1 MSKLGNIA
9 KKVVGTQTVKIDD
22 IIEQFGGVV
31 TVNGLSFA
39 TYKGDR
45 IPVFSFVEGEG
56 MAFWGGCKKCRE
68 LADALIEEY
77 DGNLSAINDDF
88 QRTGIKL
95 KFSPLTKTNGGN
107 PFRPV
112 ANLGEV
118 DLTVDDSDV
127 DVDEIDD
134 SDEPEID
141 ADTGEIIGV
150 PF

>member
-9 KKVVGTQTVKIDD
+9 KKIVGTQTVKIDD
-22 IIEQFGGVV
+22 IIDKFGGVV
-31 TVNGLSFA
+31 TVNGLSYA

-45 IPVFSFVEGEG
+45 VPVFSFVEGQG
-56 MAFWGGCKKCRE
+56 MAFWGGCKKLRE

-77 DGNLSAINDDF
+77 DGNLGAINDDF
-88 QRTGIKL
+88 RTTGIKL
-95 KFSPLTKTNGGN
+95 KFSPIIKTNGGN

-118 DLTVDDSDV
+118 NLQTDLNVDDT
-127 DVDEIDD
+127 
-134 SDEPEID
+134 DEPEFD
-141 ADTGEIIGV
+141 ADTGEVIKGDDE

>member
-56 MAFWGGCKKCRE
+56 MAFWGGCKNLRE

-77 DGNLSAINDDF
+77 DGTLSAINDDF
-88 QRTGIKL
+88 QHTGIKL

-118 DLTVDDSDV
+118 DLTVDSDV

-134 SDEPEID
+134 SDEPNVD

>member
-22 IIEQFGGVV
+22 IIEQFGGIV

-45 IPVFSFVEGEG
+45 IPVFNFVEGEG
-56 MAFWGGCKKCRE
+56 MAFWGGCKKLRE

-77 DGNLSAINDDF
+77 DGNLGAINDDF
-88 QRTGIKL
+88 RHTGIKL

-118 DLTVDDSDV
+118 DLTVDS
-127 DVDEIDD
+127 DVDEIDA
-134 SDEPEID
+134 E
-141 ADTGEIIGV
+141 TGEIIDEA

>member
-31 TVNGLSFA
+31 TVNGLSFS
-39 TYKGDR
+39 TYKGDK
-45 IPVFSFVEGEG
+45 IPVFNFVEGEG
-56 MAFWGGCKKCRE
+56 MAFWGGCKKLRE

-118 DLTVDDSDV
+118 DLTVDSD
-127 DVDEIDD
+127 DVECDDE
-134 SDEPEID
+134 
-141 ADTGEIIGV
+141 TGEIVNDIIDEA

>member
-45 IPVFSFVEGEG
+45 IPVFNFVEGEG
-56 MAFWGGCKKCRE
+56 MAFWGGCKKLRE

-77 DGNLSAINDDF
+77 DGNLGAINDDF
-88 QRTGIKL
+88 RHTGIKL

-118 DLTVDDSDV
+118 DLTVDS

-134 SDEPEID
+134 SDEPDIED
-141 ADTGEIIGV
+141 IIET

>member
-9 KKVVGTQTVKIDD
+9 KKIVGTQTVKIDD

-31 TVNGLSFA
+31 TVNGLSFS
-39 TYKGDR
+39 TYKGDK
-45 IPVFSFVEGEG
+45 IPVFNFVEGEG

-68 LADALIEEY
+68 LAEALIEEY
-77 DGNLSAINDDF
+77 DGNLEAINDDF

-118 DLTVDDSDV
+118 DLTVDDSD
-127 DVDEIDD
+127 DVEFDKE
-134 SDEPEID
+134 
-141 ADTGEIIGV
+141 TGEIVNDIIDEA